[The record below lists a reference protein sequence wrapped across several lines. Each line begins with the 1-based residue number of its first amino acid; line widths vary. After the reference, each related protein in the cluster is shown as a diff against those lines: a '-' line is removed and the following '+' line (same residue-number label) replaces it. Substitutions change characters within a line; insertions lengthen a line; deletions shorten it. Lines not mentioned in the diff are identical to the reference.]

1 MAAFVCP
8 WVGGKKILKVSLVGA
23 DSAQNALVTIKVM
36 AMTETEKNRKNFFI
50 IDVSSL
56 LGDMIDGREKNQ
68 HPNVCRVFLTF
79 SI

>member
-1 MAAFVCP
+1 L
-8 WVGGKKILKVSLVGA
+8 IGA

-36 AMTETEKNRKNFFI
+36 PMTETQKNRKNFFI

-56 LGDMIDGREKNQ
+56 LGDRVDGREKNQ

-79 SI
+79 PI